1 MFGYTVFLKIGNPAS
16 TSLMDMYQGSYELSE
31 CQYEFRQG
39 IDMKGQTQTEVKGGS
54 FLVTFPGLPSRDM
67 IQWMLNARKYQN
79 GAIAIYDNAGSTLEK
94 VTFEKATCVN
104 MELAYIRQGT
114 IYISTKLTLQ
124 AQKISLGT
132 EDFENNWV
140 L

>member
-1 MFGYTVFLKIGNPAS
+1 MFGYTVFLKIGNPAA
-16 TSLMDMYQGSYELSE
+16 TSLLDMYQGSYELSE

-39 IDMKGQTQTEVKGGS
+39 IDIKGQTQTEVKGGS
-54 FLVTFPGLPSRDM
+54 FLVTFPGLPSLDM
-67 IQWMLNARKYQN
+67 IQWMLDTRKYQN
-79 GAIAIYDNAGSTLEK
+79 GAIAIYDNSGSTLEK

-104 MELAYIRQGT
+104 MELAFIRQGT
-114 IYISTKLTLQ
+114 TYISTKLTLQ

-132 EDFENNWV
+132 EEFENNWV